1 MIRIAI
7 AGAAGRMGGALIA
20 ALPDHPGLRLTAAFE
35 RAGSHE
41 IGRTVT
47 GGGAAVVVRPFSQD
61 VLGEVDVLVDFTHPE
76 ATLAHVAGCVV
87 MGKRLVIGTTG
98 FDESGLDALRAASRH
113 VAIVHAPNM
122 SPGVNLCFQLVGLAA
137 RALGTDADIEVI
149 EAHHRQK
156 KDAPSG
162 TALRLGEVA
171 ASARGQSLGEHA
183 RHGRQGPAAGPR
195 PAGEIGFSAIRAG
208 DIVGDHTVLFALP
221 GERIEIT
228 HRASSRDNFARGA
241 LLAAGWVMGRSTGFF
256 DMQDVLGLR

>member
-1 MIRIAI
+1 MTRVAI
-7 AGAAGRMGGALIA
+7 AGAAGRMGSALIA
-20 ALPDHPGLRLTAAFE
+20 ALPDHPDLRLTAAFE
-35 RAGSHE
+35 RAGGQE

-61 VLGEVDVLVDFTHPE
+61 ALEEVDVLVDFTRPE
-76 ATLAHVAGCVV
+76 ATLAHVAGCAM

-98 FDESGLDALRAASRH
+98 FDEAGFDALQAASRQ

-122 SPGVNLCFQLVGLAA
+122 SPGVNLCFQLVRLAA
-137 RALGTDADIEVI
+137 HALGTDADIEVI
-149 EAHHRQK
+149 EAHHRHK

-195 PAGEIGFSAIRAG
+195 PVGEIGFSVIRGG

-228 HRASSRDNFARGA
+228 HRAASRDNFARGA
-241 LLAAGWVMGRSTGFF
+241 LLAASWVMGRSAGFF
-256 DMQDVLGLR
+256 DMQDVLDLR